1 MHADQDV
8 DEFFADTVEVP
19 EGQVHVVELAVAER
33 EEAMPRVREL
43 RDRLASGIAAAVP
56 GLAVTGDGAARA
68 PHILHVTIPDL
79 DGNALAIHLDQAG
92 IACSTGS
99 ACSSGQSSPSHV
111 LTAMGVQPE
120 RPYAP
125 LRLSLSATTG
135 DEAIDEVLRRMPT
148 VIGQVRVLTAALRG
162 ST

>member
-1 MHADQDV
+1 M
-8 DEFFADTVEVP
+8 
-19 EGQVHVVELAVAER
+19 
-33 EEAMPRVREL
+33 
-43 RDRLASGIAAAVP
+43 
-56 GLAVTGDGAARA
+56 
-68 PHILHVTIPDL
+68 TIPDL

-92 IACSTGS
+92 LACSTGS

-125 LRLSLSATTG
+125 LRLSLSAMTG
-135 DEAIDEVLRRMPT
+135 DGAIDEVLRRMPT